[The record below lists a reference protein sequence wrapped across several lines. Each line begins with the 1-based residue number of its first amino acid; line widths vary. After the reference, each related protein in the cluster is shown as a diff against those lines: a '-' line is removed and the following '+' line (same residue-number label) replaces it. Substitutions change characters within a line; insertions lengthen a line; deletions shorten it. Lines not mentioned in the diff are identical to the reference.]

1 MKEEEFID
9 YNADD
14 AFNSE
19 LEEYEEYDIFSCMNC
34 GNELRY
40 QDIYKQKSDLFPGNE
55 ILICCYCGGWV
66 E

>member
-14 AFNSE
+14 AFNKE

-34 GNELRY
+34 GYTGSEFY
-40 QDIYKQKSDLFPGNE
+40 EQESDLFVGE
-55 ILICCYCGGWV
+55 KIMLCVYCGGWV